1 MSAFSV
7 VEGDDCRARTKETAA
22 TLKSVTGAA
31 ESGGRGEL
39 VDAVARELA
48 GELRRRK
55 RPIARFRPQRA
66 TAGVE
71 ILDEL
76 REVNRTV
83 FGKAAPDEAAASL
96 GELMHSPPASP
107 SRPGSSRSTRPR
119 RPVDGRLWRMVAER
133 TGTTARRP

>member
-31 ESGGRGEL
+31 ERGGRGEL

-55 RPIARFRPQRA
+55 RPIAGFRPQRA

-71 ILDEL
+71 ILHEL
-76 REVNRTV
+76 RE
-83 FGKAAPDEAAASL
+83 GQPDRVRESRAGRGGGLSRRADAQPARVALPTSL
-96 GELMHSPPASP
+96 VTLDSTAT
-107 SRPGSSRSTRPR
+107 PG
-119 RPVDGRLWRMVAER
+119 
-133 TGTTARRP
+133 